1 MSLAQPIGAGKLFHL
16 DIMQIMEFLRN
27 ERLISVF
34 LAVFLL
40 AGCAGPEPTALRP
53 VSPSSLAAYATQTIP
68 VKPTP
73 TIAATEIPIPS
84 PTPSTYTIKRGDTLL
99 EIARRSGI
107 SLAELLAANPGISPE
122 ALSVGQVIQ
131 IPAPRPPDSLPP
143 PAAAEL
149 GQAACYRVG
158 RGLPSGGGVYC
169 FVPARN
175 PGQGWLENVKVQVTL
190 LDAEGRLVAS
200 QEALPP
206 LTGLPAEKT
215 LPAVAFFPDVQIVGA
230 IQAQLLTAI
239 QTDSTRYLPIE
250 LKNLLVG
257 IAWGGLS
264 AQVEGQARLAAESK
278 PASTIWLAGVAYD
291 AEEKIVGVRRWEW
304 SGSLAPGESLPFR
317 FMVYSA
323 GAPIARVDVLVEAR
337 P

>member
-1 MSLAQPIGAGKLFHL
+1 
-16 DIMQIMEFLRN
+16 MQIMEFLRI
-27 ERLISVF
+27 ERLIPVF

-40 AGCAGPEPTALRP
+40 AGCAGPEPTALMP
-53 VSPSSLAAYATQTIP
+53 VSPSNLAAYATQTIP

-73 TIAATEIPIPS
+73 TIAATEMPIPS

-107 SLAELLAANPGISPE
+107 SLAELLAANPGIAPE

-131 IPAPRPPDSLPP
+131 IPAPRAPNSLPP
-143 PAAAEL
+143 PAAADL
-149 GQAACYRVG
+149 GQAACYPVW
-158 RGLPSGGGVYC
+158 RGFPSGGGGYC
-169 FVPARN
+169 FVPVGH
-175 PGQGWLENVKVQVTL
+175 PGPGWLENVKVQVTL

-200 QEALPP
+200 QEALLP
-206 LTGLPAEKT
+206 LTGLGAGQT

-239 QTDSTRYLPIE
+239 QTDSARCLPVE

-264 AQVEGQARLAAESK
+264 AQVEGQAWLAAESK

-317 FMVYSA
+317 FVVYSA
-323 GAPIARVDVLVEAR
+323 GAPIARVEVQAEAR

>member
-1 MSLAQPIGAGKLFHL
+1 
-16 DIMQIMEFLRN
+16 MQTSMEFLRN

-40 AGCAGPEPTALRP
+40 AGCAEPQPAALRP
-53 VSPSSLAAYATQTIP
+53 VSPSNLTAYATQTIP

-73 TIAATEIPIPS
+73 IIAATETVSTGSTNTVPS

-158 RGLPSGGGVYC
+158 RGLASGGGVYC

-206 LTGLPAEKT
+206 LTGLPAGKT

-239 QTDSTRYLPIE
+239 QTDSARYLPVE
-250 LKNLLVG
+250 LKNLLVA

-291 AEEKIVGVRRWEW
+291 AEEKIVAVRRWQW
-304 SGSLAPGESLPFR
+304 SGALAPGESLPFR

-323 GAPIARVDVLVEAR
+323 GAPIARVEVLVEAR